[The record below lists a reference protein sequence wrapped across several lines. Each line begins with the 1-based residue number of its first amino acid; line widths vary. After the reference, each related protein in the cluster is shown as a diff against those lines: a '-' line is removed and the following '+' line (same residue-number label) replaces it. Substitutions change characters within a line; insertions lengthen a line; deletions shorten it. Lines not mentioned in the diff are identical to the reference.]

1 MAILIVAGGLL
12 TLFALFPAGLRLST
26 TSLADMRQSMFSS
39 DMLTRMQA
47 NAAEITDVAVWTD
60 APTFWKEITKGTPI
74 STTLGANHQGA
85 NDPLYLVE
93 GEVASYFTGGSSRED
108 GNAYADAPAR
118 YKVRLHRAYTSSG
131 RDQYLD
137 PLTWR
142 ISMVV
147 ADQPDI
153 LFDHNP
159 VYHLEVRYQGTP

>member
-47 NAAEITDVAVWTD
+47 NAAEIDDVEKWLEAS
-60 APTFWKEITKGTPI
+60 AFWSLVTAGTPI
-74 STTLGANHQGA
+74 SSTLVGS
-85 NDPLYLVE
+85 DPLYIIE
-93 GEVASYFTGGSSRED
+93 GEVKSYFTGGSSRED

-131 RDQYLD
+131 RDVHLD

-142 ISMVV
+142 VSMVV

-159 VYHLEVRYQGTP
+159 VYHLEVRYQGNP